1 MAWRFLGAALIA
13 TALFRTVV
21 APVAAQSPT
30 RPSIAPVY
38 EGFWRNADGSYELMF
53 GYFNRSWDDII
64 DVPVGPANS
73 LDPGGPDQ
81 AQPTHFFPRRNRF
94 VFKVHVPADF
104 GNKEVVWTLTVN
116 GETQKAYGTLKPA
129 YAVDE
134 NVLMANFGGGGQ
146 SGFSPDMV
154 GNKPPKLT
162 IEGSRTIAAKVGVPV
177 SLSAVATD
185 DGKLTT
191 RSLPTYFLGEGH
203 FAPMAAT
210 GLRFAWFVYR
220 GAGRVEF
227 DPPQTDV
234 WEDTRDGSNSPWS
247 IGWKV
252 PPVPPGNRWTVRATF
267 AEPGTYVLRA
277 QAHDGGLM
285 DYGDVTVTVTK

>member
-1 MAWRFLGAALIA
+1 MTWRFLGAALIA
-13 TALFRTVV
+13 AALFRAVV
-21 APVAAQSPT
+21 APVGAQSPGP
-30 RPSIAPVY
+30 PSIAPVY
-38 EGFWRNADGSYELMF
+38 EGFWRNADGSSELMF

-64 DVPVGPANS
+64 DVPVGAANS

-116 GETQKAYGTLKPA
+116 GETQKAYGTLKPP

-154 GNKPPKLT
+154 GNKAPKLT

-203 FAPMAAT
+203 FAPMSAT

-220 GAGRVEF
+220 GAGRV
-227 DPPQTDV
+227 
-234 WEDTRDGSNSPWS
+234 
-247 IGWKV
+247 
-252 PPVPPGNRWTVRATF
+252 
-267 AEPGTYVLRA
+267 
-277 QAHDGGLM
+277 
-285 DYGDVTVTVTK
+285 